1 LKLET
6 TNLTTDNMAYEIN
19 NTFGTKIVSL
29 ADGTLDTT
37 TTDLALFGKGYA
49 GFGEKLNEN
58 FIKILENF
66 NNTSAPSNKIQG
78 QLWFDQTNKQLNVY
92 TGTKFKPVG
101 SPTNSTSQPSNAVT
115 GDLWF
120 DTANTQL
127 YIYTGSAF
135 VLIGPAT
142 IAGSGVT
149 SMITET
155 VQNDAGVNKTILKG
169 VQNDTVVFVVSSEAF
184 TPSSTETAGAALIA
198 AGFATVSQ
206 GIQMSSTVSS
216 AKFRG
221 TATNSDSLGGV
232 VAANYLRSNANDTT
246 SGTLGILNDSGLTLG
261 AGSDVTMTFSSDN
274 LTIAQT
280 TEDKDIIFTVN
291 DGGNTT
297 TLMTLDGD
305 TGRLELPSVGDIRV
319 KGNLT
324 VDGTQTIFNTSTL
337 SVEDNIIEVNRNIS
351 SNAGMPNFSGL
362 KINRGG
368 TSTATEQDLYWVW
381 DETFADDGTTI
392 HGNAGGAFTAFKSG
406 GGDDEMSAPTLVD
419 IRANIVHATSTSA
432 QYADLA
438 ERYAADMQ
446 LDVGE
451 VVMLGGSEEVTRC
464 DTDLC
469 NGAFGV
475 VSESPAF
482 LMNAQAGNND
492 SHPMIALK
500 GRVFVKV
507 NGEGKAGDRIVSAGN
522 GEARVGKI
530 EEINHFNVL
539 GRLIKDKYSK
549 DTQLTECVIG
559 VK

>member
-1 LKLET
+1 
-6 TNLTTDNMAYEIN
+6 MAYEIN

-58 FIKILENF
+58 FVKILENF

-522 GEARVGKI
+522 GLARVGKI

-539 GRLIKDKYSK
+539 GRLIKDKYSQ

>member
-1 LKLET
+1 
-6 TNLTTDNMAYEIN
+6 MAYEIN

-522 GEARVGKI
+522 GLARVGKI

-539 GRLIKDKYSK
+539 GRLIKDKYSQ